1 MIDGSGWQRVEMDV
15 GQAVGADDHRAL
27 LRAERVDELLQ
38 AVRSGIDIIGV
49 ELYDETAAER
59 MVQCH
64 VPCSAHADV
73 VAVGY
78 DVHETVVVD
87 GVDSLCGTVGRVALR
102 SVLHDKHIIFKG
114 GLLAERTFQSVAYR
128 ADAVAY
134 GNHDARLYGEYAF
147 VEVDILELGSQVSP
161 HSLEVLGA
169 GLLHLYL

>member
-1 MIDGSGWQRVEMDV
+1 MAFG
-15 GQAVGADDHRAL
+15 
-27 LRAERVDELLQ
+27 
-38 AVRSGIDIIGV
+38 
-49 ELYDETAAER
+49 
-59 MVQCH
+59 
-64 VPCSAHADV
+64 
-73 VAVGY
+73 
-78 DVHETVVVD
+78 
-87 GVDSLCGTVGRVALR
+87 

-114 GLLAERTFQSVAYR
+114 GLLAERTLQSVADR

>member
-1 MIDGSGWQRVEMDV
+1 MDV
-15 GQAVGADDHRAL
+15 GQAVGADDHSAL
-27 LRAERVDELLQ
+27 LRSERVDELLQ

-49 ELYDETAAER
+49 ELYEETSAER

-78 DVHETVVVD
+78 DVYEAVVVD
-87 GVDSLCGTVGRVALR
+87 GVDSLCGTVGGVAFR

-114 GLLAERTFQSVAYR
+114 GLLAERTLQSVADR

-134 GNHDARLYGEYAF
+134 GNHDACLYWEVAL
-147 VEVDILELGSQVSP
+147 VEVDIVELWSQVGP
-161 HSLEVLGA
+161 HGLEVFGA